1 MAQKPKTYSP
11 KFKFQLV
18 LEVLRGE
25 RSEVKIGRIYG
36 VHHTTIS
43 KWKRHSLKHG
53 TEVFG
58 GDKVVKRYEKR
69 IAELE
74 RLLGQKE
81 VERALPKNLMGE
93 S

>member
-1 MAQKPKTYSP
+1 
-11 KFKFQLV
+11 
-18 LEVLRGE
+18 
-25 RSEVKIGRIYG
+25 
-36 VHHTTIS
+36 
-43 KWKRHSLKHG
+43 
-53 TEVFG
+53 
-58 GDKVVKRYEKR
+58 VKRYEKR